1 MDILKNKEQEGKETD
16 GLGVTSSPEVLQGVE
31 LNSSPTPTPEQ
42 KETLLG
48 VDESE
53 VENENEISE
62 TPENVEGQ
70 VESVEEN
77 TTTTPLGGDGEEKLE
92 KMFTQSQVN
101 DMIGNTRAETREKTF
116 RYIYGRYGVNSEEEL
131 DAMIGNAQRFD
142 SLKEKFDTERTAWKD
157 HDTERDKELSEI
169 KEQVALMQSG
179 IDSQR
184 YEDAKLILKGKGLE
198 VSLDNITKELATHPE
213 WRKLDEP
220 QQPQEQEPQNFVKV
234 REGEKSA
241 EPVSRISVLGN
252 EGSPRNENAEEDYV
266 LNKLFKV

>member
-48 VDESE
+48 VDEGG

-62 TPENVEGQ
+62 APENVDEGQ

-77 TTTTPLGGDGEEKLE
+77 TTTPLGGDGEEKLE

-213 WRKLDEP
+213 WRKLDET
-220 QQPQEQEPQNFVKV
+220 QQPQEPQNFVKV